1 MKKICNLMWGF
12 ILSLFIVSFFS
23 CSPSDNKTNISITVN
38 LQDLLQKSNLD
49 NNFSRNV
56 SEEEIKLQVTLFDVD
71 NDYSEVMSKE
81 AIFVDDNAFVTF
93 EEVPLFLNVLIK
105 AKITKEDV
113 ILYKGESQIFKVHAG
128 KNFISIQLSRIPT
141 DNPSD
146 KPSDNPSDD
155 PSDNPS
161 DDPSDNPT
169 DDPSDKPSD
178 DPSDNPTDNPS
189 DDPSDNPTDD
199 PTNNPTDDPS
209 DKPSDNPSDN
219 PTDDPSDNPSDDP
232 SDNPTDDPSDNP
244 SDNPSDKPTDDPS
257 DNPTDNPSDQ
267 PTDEPT
273 DNTVYKITYILDG
286 GINSDENPESYKS
299 GDDSIV
305 LKSATKI
312 GYTFKG
318 WFNQDNQ
325 LITKIQ
331 TGTSGDITLIA
342 KWIPNTNTVYKVEH
356 WQQNIDNDNYSLVES
371 DTENKTGTTDEN
383 TEATAKTYSGFS
395 AKSITQQT
403 IAADGSTVVQ
413 IFYDRNI
420 VTLTFDTDST
430 SEIDAITGKYGA
442 QVLKPENPTK
452 KGYDFDSWNP
462 ELPDTFPATNTTYTA
477 HWNPIT
483 YSITY
488 VLNADDVKNPNT
500 VKDYTIESKTI
511 ELQFPTRAGYSFEG
525 WFDQDNKLVTEIL
538 NGSVGDITLSALW
551 KKIEYTLTIT
561 TPSYSELKEFEINEI
576 DSTLSV
582 SIPNG
587 YSIEGWYVNGQKID
601 SPINSDGNIIT
612 EDITSNHLGINEG
625 GIYTIMIIVKETNGT
640 KLYSA
645 ECQLKVTK

>member
-105 AKITKEDV
+105 AKITQEDV

-146 KPSDNPSDD
+146 
-155 PSDNPS
+155 
-161 DDPSDNPT
+161 NPT

-178 DPSDNPTDNPS
+178 DSSDNPS
-189 DDPSDNPTDD
+189 DDPSDKPS
-199 PTNNPTDDPS
+199 DDPS
-209 DKPSDNPSDN
+209 DKPSNDPSDQPTDDPSDNPTDNPSDN
-219 PTDDPSDNPSDDP
+219 PTDDPSDNPTDDP
-232 SDNPTDDPSDNP
+232 SDNPTDDPSDDP
-244 SDNPSDKPTDDPS
+244 SDNPSDDPTDDPT
-257 DNPTDNPSDQ
+257 DNPTEQ

-286 GINSDENPESYKS
+286 GINTSENPESYKS
-299 GDDSIV
+299 SDDSIV

-312 GYTFKG
+312 GYTFEG

-356 WQQNIDNDNYSLVES
+356 WQQNIDDDNYSLVES

-413 IFYDRNI
+413 IFYDRKI

-462 ELPDTFPATNTTYTA
+462 ELPDTFPATNTTYKAMWTKKG
-477 HWNPIT
+477 N

-488 VLNADDVKNPNT
+488 NLNGGTNSDENPVSYNVET
-500 VKDYTIESKTI
+500 ETIILKE
-511 ELQFPTRAGYSFEG
+511 PTRAGYSFEG

>member
-38 LQDLLQKSNLD
+38 LQDLLQKSYLD

-71 NDYSEVMSKE
+71 SDYSEVMSKE

-105 AKITKEDV
+105 AKITQEDE

-141 DNPSD
+141 DNP
-146 KPSDNPSDD
+146 
-155 PSDNPS
+155 
-161 DDPSDNPT
+161 
-169 DDPSDKPSD
+169 
-178 DPSDNPTDNPS
+178 
-189 DDPSDNPTDD
+189 
-199 PTNNPTDDPS
+199 
-209 DKPSDNPSDN
+209 
-219 PTDDPSDNPSDDP
+219 
-232 SDNPTDDPSDNP
+232 
-244 SDNPSDKPTDDPS
+244 
-257 DNPTDNPSDQ
+257 
-267 PTDEPT
+267 TDEPT

-286 GINSDENPESYKS
+286 GINASENPESYKS
-299 GDDSIV
+299 SDDSIV
-305 LKSATKI
+305 LKSPTKI
-312 GYTFKG
+312 GYT
-318 WFNQDNQ
+318 
-325 LITKIQ
+325 
-331 TGTSGDITLIA
+331 
-342 KWIPNTNTVYKVEH
+342 
-356 WQQNIDNDNYSLVES
+356 
-371 DTENKTGTTDEN
+371 
-383 TEATAKTYSGFS
+383 
-395 AKSITQQT
+395 
-403 IAADGSTVVQ
+403 
-413 IFYDRNI
+413 
-420 VTLTFDTDST
+420 
-430 SEIDAITGKYGA
+430 
-442 QVLKPENPTK
+442 
-452 KGYDFDSWNP
+452 
-462 ELPDTFPATNTTYTA
+462 
-477 HWNPIT
+477 
-483 YSITY
+483 
-488 VLNADDVKNPNT
+488 
-500 VKDYTIESKTI
+500 
-511 ELQFPTRAGYSFEG
+511 FEG

-587 YSIEGWYVNGQKID
+587 YNIEGWYVNGQKID